1 MKKIIILLVS
11 VFALSAYNTFATNN
25 EKPTSSQTNEIPKCE
40 FTLDHYTG
48 KLSGVGLSSQVYTSD
63 ITVQLNCPQEKEVS
77 ANVFVY
83 VNKELVASKIYTIS
97 AGEKASVASRIP
109 VPSEYDGMKYT
120 LEVR

>member
-1 MKKIIILLVS
+1 MKKIIILLVT

-25 EKPTSSQTNEIPKCE
+25 EKPTSSQANEIPKCE
-40 FTLDHYTG
+40 FTLNHYTG
-48 KLSGVGLSSQVYTSD
+48 IISSNSTNKV
-63 ITVQLNCPQEKEVS
+63 TVQLNCPLDKDVS

-97 AGEKASVASRIP
+97 AGEKASGASSIA
-109 VPSEYDGMKYT
+109 VPSEYEGMKYT

>member
-1 MKKIIILLVS
+1 MKKIIILLVT

-25 EKPTSSQTNEIPKCE
+25 EKPTSSHTNEIPKCE

-48 KLSGVGLSSQVYTSD
+48 IIRNGCTNNV
-63 ITVQLNCPQEKEVS
+63 TVQLNCPQEKEVS

-83 VNKELVASKIYTIS
+83 VNKELVASKVFTIP
-97 AGEKASVASRIP
+97 AGKKASDSPWIGVS
-109 VPSEYDGMKYT
+109 SEYNGMKYT

>member
-1 MKKIIILLVS
+1 MKKIIILLAS
-11 VFALSAYNTFATNN
+11 VFALCAYNISATNN

-40 FTLDHYTG
+40 FTLNHYTG
-48 KLSGVGLSSQVYTSD
+48 TLSSGGSSVSTN
-63 ITVQLNCPQEKEVS
+63 IVIAQLNCPQEKEVS

-97 AGEKASVASRIP
+97 AGEKASEGSCIL
-109 VPSEYDGMKYT
+109 VPGEYSGMKYT

>member
-1 MKKIIILLVS
+1 MKKIIILLVT

-40 FTLDHYTG
+40 FTLNHYTG
-48 KLSGVGLSSQVYTSD
+48 TLTNNRTPVLTKAV
-63 ITVQLNCPQEKEVS
+63 TVQLNCPQEKEVS

-83 VNKELVASKIYTIS
+83 VNKELVASQVFTIP
-97 AGEKASVASRIP
+97 AGQKASEASTIT
-109 VPSEYDGMKYT
+109 VPGEYDGMKYT

>member
-1 MKKIIILLVS
+1 MKKIIILLVT

-48 KLSGVGLSSQVYTSD
+48 KISNNRTKVV
-63 ITVQLNCPQEKEVS
+63 IVQLNCPQEKEVS

-97 AGEKASVASRIP
+97 AGEKASEGSCIL
-109 VPSEYDGMKYT
+109 VPGEYSGMKYT

>member
-1 MKKIIILLVS
+1 MKKIIILLAS
-11 VFALSAYNTFATNN
+11 VFALCAYNISATNN
-25 EKPTSSQTNEIPKCE
+25 EKPTSSQANEIPKCE

-48 KLSGVGLSSQVYTSD
+48 TLSNGDLAFTNRV
-63 ITVQLNCPQEKEVS
+63 TVQLNCPQDKDVS

-97 AGEKASVASRIP
+97 AGKKASEEYSIT
-109 VPSEYDGMKYT
+109 VPGEYSGMKYT

>member
-40 FTLDHYTG
+40 FTLNHYTG
-48 KLSGVGLSSQVYTSD
+48 KLSRVGLSSAVFTND
-63 ITVQLNCPQEKEVS
+63 VIVQLNCPQEKEVS

-83 VNKELVASKIYTIS
+83 VNKELVASKVFTIP
-97 AGEKASVASRIP
+97 AGEKASTNHSIT
-109 VPSEYDGMKYT
+109 VPGEYDGMKYT

>member
-1 MKKIIILLVS
+1 MKKIIILLVT

-40 FTLDHYTG
+40 FTLNHYTG
-48 KLSGVGLSSQVYTSD
+48 IIGNGSWTNKV
-63 ITVQLNCPQEKEVS
+63 TVQLNCPQDKDVS

-97 AGEKASVASRIP
+97 AGEKTSEASSIE
-109 VPSEYDGMKYT
+109 VPSEYKGMKYT